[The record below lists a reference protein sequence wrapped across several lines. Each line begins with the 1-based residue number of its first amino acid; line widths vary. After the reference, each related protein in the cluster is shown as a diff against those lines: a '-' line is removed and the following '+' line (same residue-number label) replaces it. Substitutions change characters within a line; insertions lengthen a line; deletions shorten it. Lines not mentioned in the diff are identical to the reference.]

1 MKTIILNDLNSN
13 ITNLTTVKNATMDF
27 FNKNEREL
35 EDKNYAIKLTE
46 MTFKVSEATKSN
58 EWIEI

>member
-1 MKTIILNDLNSN
+1 MEDYLQH
-13 ITNLTTVKNATMDF
+13 
-27 FNKNEREL
+27 FNKNEKEL